1 MIDFK
6 INAVAQINHSKKWFV
21 YVIAL
26 FFFCQV
32 ALGQKVNVLQK
43 KNKKEIPTL
52 QQKLK
57 AYLDSQPAKIGVALK
72 FIPYNDSLA
81 FAQNP
86 NQGKLKYET
95 FDYHGNDSFLMMS
108 VAKLPLA
115 IYTLMLVEGGTLSLD
130 TQIAIDSNDLAR
142 ETHSPTVNGKTEPFK
157 ITLREAID
165 ASVGLSDNITTD
177 KIFDLVGGPQ
187 KVEDFLQNLGY
198 KNMHVR
204 SNYRTMTE
212 STLGMNCSSPLAMNK
227 LLFELYYGLLTK
239 PEHTKYVYALMKNT
253 PTGPMR
259 IRKELPS
266 TVEFAHKTGTYYND
280 TVIKAINDVGIMKLK
295 TGLVFLTVFVNDSKL
310 TPAETE
316 KILSTIGKRVYED
329 YGIMGL

>member
-21 YVIAL
+21 FVIAL

-32 ALGQKVNVLQK
+32 ALGQKVNVPQK

-198 KNMHVR
+198 NNMHVR
-204 SNYRTMTE
+204 SNYHTMTE

-227 LLFELYYGLLTK
+227 LLFE
-239 PEHTKYVYALMKNT
+239 
-253 PTGPMR
+253 
-259 IRKELPS
+259 
-266 TVEFAHKTGTYYND
+266 FQ
-280 TVIKAINDVGIMKLK
+280 LK
-295 TGLVFLTVFVNDSKL
+295 
-310 TPAETE
+310 
-316 KILSTIGKRVYED
+316 
-329 YGIMGL
+329 

>member
-1 MIDFK
+1 MMNFAITPMTK
-6 INAVAQINHSKKWFV
+6 MNHARKWFV
-21 YVIAL
+21 FGIAL
-26 FFFCQV
+26 FFFNQV
-32 ALGQKVNVLQK
+32 VLGQKVNVPQK

-86 NQGKLKYET
+86 NQGKLKYEEI
-95 FDYHGNDSFLMMS
+95 DYHGNDSFLMMS

-130 TQIAIDSNDLAR
+130 TQIAIDSNDLSR
-142 ETHSPTVNGKTEPFK
+142 DTYSPIVNGKTEPFR
-157 ITLREAID
+157 ITLKEAID
-165 ASVGLSDNITTD
+165 ASVGLSDNIATD

-187 KVEDFLQNLGY
+187 KVEEFVQYLGY
-198 KNMHVR
+198 ENMHVR

-239 PEHTKYVYALMKNT
+239 PEHSKYLYGLMKNT

-266 TVEFAHKTGTYYND
+266 NVEFAHKTGTYYND

-295 TGLVFLTVFVNDSKL
+295 NGLVMLSVFVNDSKL
-310 TPAETE
+310 TPTETE
-316 KILSTIGKRVYED
+316 KILSTIGKMVYE
-329 YGIMGL
+329 GL